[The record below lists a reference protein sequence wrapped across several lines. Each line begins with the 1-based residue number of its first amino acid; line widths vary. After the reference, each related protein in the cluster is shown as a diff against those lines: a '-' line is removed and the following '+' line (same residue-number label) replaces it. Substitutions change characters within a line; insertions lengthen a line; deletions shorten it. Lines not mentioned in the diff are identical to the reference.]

1 MDTDSIYLD
10 YSKAF
15 DKVDHRLL
23 LCKLSEYE
31 FHPMLI
37 NWIKSF
43 LTDRSQEV
51 VINGNHSVN
60 SKIIRGVPQGT
71 VLGPVLFI
79 IFINDLEQQVQH
91 SNIRFFADDTRIS
104 KQISLQ
110 SHSHELQEDLETVMR
125 WSKENNM
132 ALHDKKFELV
142 IHRANPDLLIHELPF
157 STDLWTYKVSEVLEL
172 LLVNELRDL
181 GVGISMTGP
190 GLHIS
195 VS

>member
-1 MDTDSIYLD
+1 MI
-10 YSKAF
+10 
-15 DKVDHRLL
+15 
-23 LCKLSEYE
+23 
-31 FHPMLI
+31 
-37 NWIKSF
+37 W
-43 LTDRSQEV
+43 
-51 VINGNHSVN
+51 
-60 SKIIRGVPQGT
+60 
-71 VLGPVLFI
+71 
-79 IFINDLEQQVQH
+79 
-91 SNIRFFADDTRIS
+91 SNKFVRFFFADDTRIS

-132 ALHDKKFELV
+132 ALHDKKFELI